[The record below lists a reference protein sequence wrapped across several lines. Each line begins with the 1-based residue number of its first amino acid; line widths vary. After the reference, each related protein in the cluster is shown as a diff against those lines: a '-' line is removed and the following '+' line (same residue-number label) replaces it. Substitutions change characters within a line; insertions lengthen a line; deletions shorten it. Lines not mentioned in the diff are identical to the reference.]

1 VAFAGRPLP
10 GWYDDAKLGIFIHWG
25 PYAVPCYAPLAND
38 MGEMMEHGN
47 WADAFRATPY
57 TEWYLNSWSIPGS
70 PVAEHHAA
78 TYGAGTYADFVAE
91 FVERARGAT
100 VADWVPLFAGAGARY
115 VVPVTKHHDGFLMW
129 RSATPNPHR
138 RGWMA
143 ERDHI
148 GELAAATRAA
158 GMRFG
163 VYYSGG
169 LDWTFQPPP
178 ITDLASLIAA
188 VPNTPEYAEY
198 ATAHV
203 DELIDRFAPC
213 ALWNDIGWPRR
224 LDPNELFAR
233 YYAAV
238 PDGIVN
244 DRFDIAAVARGR
256 LHADIGTP
264 EYSTKPRGARK
275 WEVCRGIGRG
285 FGYNRNETEATLLAP
300 DDLIW
305 MLVDIVGRGGNLLLN
320 IGPSA
325 DGQIPFAQAMRL
337 TALGWWLR
345 VNGAAI
351 YGTRPGGSTTTADG
365 RDVRLTVDADGVRYA
380 VVRGAPSS
388 ELRVLLDR
396 PAEGAE
402 IRMLGNDRALPWAW
416 RDGEL
421 RVALP
426 DHLPAAPATAF
437 SISA

>member
-1 VAFAGRPLP
+1 
-10 GWYDDAKLGIFIHWG
+10 
-25 PYAVPCYAPLAND
+25 
-38 MGEMMEHGN
+38 
-47 WADAFRATPY
+47 
-57 TEWYLNSWSIPGS
+57 
-70 PVAEHHAA
+70 
-78 TYGAGTYADFVAE
+78 
-91 FVERARGAT
+91 
-100 VADWVPLFAGAGARY
+100 
-115 VVPVTKHHDGFLMW
+115 
-129 RSATPNPHR
+129 
-138 RGWMA
+138 
-143 ERDHI
+143 
-148 GELAAATRAA
+148 
-158 GMRFG
+158 
-163 VYYSGG
+163 
-169 LDWTFQPPP
+169 
-178 ITDLASLIAA
+178 
-188 VPNTPEYAEY
+188 
-198 ATAHV
+198 
-203 DELIDRFAPC
+203 
-213 ALWNDIGWPRR
+213 
-224 LDPNELFAR
+224 
-233 YYAAV
+233 
-238 PDGIVN
+238 
-244 DRFDIAAVARGR
+244 
-256 LHADIGTP
+256 
-264 EYSTKPRGARK
+264 
-275 WEVCRGIGRG
+275 VCRGIGRG

-380 VVRGAPSS
+380 AVRGAPSS